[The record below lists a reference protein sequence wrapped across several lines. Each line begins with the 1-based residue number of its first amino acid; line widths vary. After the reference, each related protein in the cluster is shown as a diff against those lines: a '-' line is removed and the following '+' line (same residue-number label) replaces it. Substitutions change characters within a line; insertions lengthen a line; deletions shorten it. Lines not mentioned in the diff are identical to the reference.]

1 MCIVLKMFQTRR
13 TKQQLLSASCDELSP
28 SESHFRG
35 DKSDQLQKRGLE
47 EESVASRRG
56 KEEVAE
62 KAVEGR
68 FT

>member
-13 TKQQLLSASCDELSP
+13 TKQQLFSASSP

-56 KEEVAE
+56 KDEVAE
-62 KAVEGR
+62 KAVEGK